1 MLFTGRITA
10 NAEVRTLKGDKQV
23 TIFTVALN
31 QRYKAKAGEKKEK
44 TSFVNCSYWVNPGL
58 AVYLTKGAIVEI
70 SGWVEA
76 QTWENREGKV
86 QADLVC
92 SVDNVKLF
100 GSAAAKTD
108 NTPNEKKAGK
118 KSAVTAGGTDDDD
131 LPF

>member
-10 NAEVRTLKGDKQV
+10 DAQTRTVSGDKQV
-23 TIFTVALN
+23 TNFTVALN
-31 QRYKAKAGEKKEK
+31 QRYKTKAGEKKEK
-44 TSFVNCSYWVNPGL
+44 TAFVNCSYWVNPGL

-76 QTWENREGKV
+76 QTWEKADGKV

-100 GSAAAKTD
+100 GSNGAKTD
-108 NTPNEKKAGK
+108 DKPKDKKADK
-118 KSAVTAGGTDDDD
+118 KAVAAGTGDDDD